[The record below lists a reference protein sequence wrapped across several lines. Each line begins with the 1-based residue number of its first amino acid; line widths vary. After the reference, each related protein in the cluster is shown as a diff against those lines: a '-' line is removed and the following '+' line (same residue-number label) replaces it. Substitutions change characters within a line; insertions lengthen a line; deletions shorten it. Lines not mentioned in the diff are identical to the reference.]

1 MPLQTMVVLVLMTP
15 SESAAMAVQG
25 LKVEPGA

>member
-1 MPLQTMVVLVLMTP
+1 MVDFGVMMPV
-15 SESAAMAVQG
+15 SSAAMAVTG